1 MLKSYDYLES
11 SPDRTAIQAPDR
23 IRKERELA
31 RAIAQRLPF
40 HPASEHVCPLCGS
53 SAVTEFFVKWDVPY
67 WRCEQCESIFVPL
80 DTETYQAYQEA
91 SELTQYW
98 MDENY
103 QNEASVMREAF
114 WLETVDWL
122 HFRSYRYCGKK
133 NGVSI
138 IDIGNRYHGLS
149 EMIRKSGF
157 CARYELADSLL
168 TPGQKHRVAERT
180 ADIVL
185 MLDYLQQSHRPET
198 DISAAVKRLA
208 PGGLLFLSCRSGTGL
223 DVLTLKEHA
232 SIYPY
237 EHITLPSL
245 PGLRGLLERAGLE
258 VLEWSTPGQMDIG
271 YVKSQAEYLAPTDHF
286 MRNLIKNADDSDL
299 GEFQRFLQRVGL
311 SSYARIIARKAR

>member
-23 IRKERELA
+23 TRKERELA
-31 RAIAQRLPF
+31 WAIAQRIPF
-40 HPASEHVCPLCGS
+40 RPASEHVCPLCGS
-53 SAVTEFFVKWDVPY
+53 SSVAEFFVKWGVPY
-67 WRCEQCESIFVPL
+67 WCCEQCESIFVPL

-103 QNEASVMREAF
+103 QKEASVMREAF
-114 WLETVDWL
+114 WLEIIDWL

-138 IDIGNRYHGLS
+138 TDIGNRYHGLS
-149 EMIRKSGF
+149 EMIRKSEF
-157 CARYELADSLL
+157 CARYELADSPLMS
-168 TPGQKHRVAERT
+168 GREQRGAEGT

-185 MLDYLQQSHRPET
+185 MLDYLQKSFRPEA
-198 DISAAVKRLA
+198 DIRAAAKRLV

-237 EHITLPSL
+237 EHIMLPSL
-245 PGLRGLLERAGLE
+245 PGLCGLMERAGLE

-271 YVKSQAEYLAPTDHF
+271 YVKSQAEYLSPTDHF